1 MDKDSCRSL
10 IRLYGSK
17 LLLWNST
24 SPWYRNKHMREEAWK
39 EISAEMGMPMPLLK
53 KKMTSLMSC
62 YRRER
67 WRLDRKIKIGSGR
80 GVCKSKWFA
89 FNEFSF
95 MRNKTSDETSCEVK
109 KTIKQEIDA
118 QSNEELITCENDEDP
133 LNLNKAPKRR
143 KLRTFNIIAGSNTD
157 PYFTFGQN
165 LANEL
170 RKYDS
175 RTLSYVK
182 RAINNVIFE
191 ADLGKYTPKSRGSSR
206 EE

>member
-1 MDKDSCRSL
+1 
-10 IRLYGSK
+10 
-17 LLLWNST
+17 
-24 SPWYRNKHMREEAWK
+24 
-39 EISAEMGMPMPLLK
+39 
-53 KKMTSLMSC
+53 
-62 YRRER
+62 
-67 WRLDRKIKIGSGR
+67 
-80 GVCKSKWFA
+80 
-89 FNEFSF
+89 